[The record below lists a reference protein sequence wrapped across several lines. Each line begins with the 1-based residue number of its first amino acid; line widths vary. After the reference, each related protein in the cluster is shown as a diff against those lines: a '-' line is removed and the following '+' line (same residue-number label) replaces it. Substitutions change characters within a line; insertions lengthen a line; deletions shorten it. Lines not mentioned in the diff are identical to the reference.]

1 MKQEG
6 YLYCISNEYMPGILK
21 IGKTTRDPETRLREA
36 NSCKTWAIPVF
47 RIEFAKKVQDVDRK
61 EKTLHRLLEQ
71 YTERIYN
78 RREFFR
84 VSLEEVKVFFD
95 LIDGEMWISPKDQV
109 IQAVEE
115 TTLQQQEGEG
125 EGHCEGEGEEF
136 ADDDDDDDDD
146 DNDDVTG
153 AENDVEQQHCLSE
166 IAKHS
171 KPSRVIGCRVM
182 AKCFTHRQLIRHT
195 IGITHTWIGRYDSI
209 KNKIIMENGIVEYN
223 SLNQMVIAHYKQER
237 PNRVS
242 ANANA
247 WDECECQDDNGRWIS
262 TFSLPEIT
270 AEVSM

>member
-47 RIEFAKKVQDVDRK
+47 RIEFAKKVQDVDGK

-109 IQAVEE
+109 IQIAEVSIHHDEE
-115 TTLQQQEGEG
+115 EGEG
-125 EGHCEGEGEEF
+125 DDSKC
-136 ADDDDDDDDD
+136 AADDNDDDDNGDDDD
-146 DNDDVTG
+146 DNEDD
-153 AENDVEQQHCLSE
+153 EQQHGCLSE

-195 IGITHTWIGRYDSI
+195 IGITHTWIGRYDAI
-209 KNKIIMENGIVEYN
+209 KNKIIMENGIVEYI

-237 PNRVS
+237 PNRVK
-242 ANANA
+242 ANA
-247 WDECECQDDNGRWIS
+247 WDECECQVDNGRWIS

>member
-47 RIEFAKKVQDVDRK
+47 QIEFAKKVQDVDGK
-61 EKTLHRLLEQ
+61 EKTLHKLLEH

-95 LIDGEMWISPKDQV
+95 LIDGEMWISPKDQQ
-109 IQAVEE
+109 IAEE
-115 TTLQQQEGEG
+115 SIHHDER
-125 EGHCEGEGEEF
+125 EEDDSKC
-136 ADDDDDDDDD
+136 ADDNDNDNDNDNDDDDDDDD
-146 DNDDVTG
+146 
-153 AENDVEQQHCLSE
+153 EQQQHGCLSK

-209 KNKIIMENGIVEYN
+209 KNKIIMENGNVEYN

-242 ANANA
+242 AKANA
-247 WDECECQDDNGRWIS
+247 WDECECQLDNERWIS

>member
-6 YLYCISNEYMPGILK
+6 YLYCISNEYMTGILK

-47 RIEFAKKVQDVDRK
+47 RIEFAKKVQDVDGK

-71 YTERIYN
+71 YTERIHN

-84 VSLEEVKVFFD
+84 VSLEEVKVFFE

-109 IQAVEE
+109 IQIAEE
-115 TTLQQQEGEG
+115 SIHHHDEREGEDDDYK
-125 EGHCEGEGEEF
+125 C
-136 ADDDDDDDDD
+136 ADDDDDDDD
-146 DNDDVTG
+146 
-153 AENDVEQQHCLSE
+153 EQQHSCLSE

-242 ANANA
+242 AKANA
-247 WDECECQDDNGRWIS
+247 WDECECQDDNGIWIS